1 MKHRSHITSKLHW
14 SLNADISIYCYTLT
28 RILKID
34 KSLTTKTSKTDKRT
48 PDDVTYYE
56 PFSIIFD
63 KINIRIL
70 QELLKN
76 HNIKSSEIS
85 LRLKVPLSTI
95 QRRRTRIEKS
105 EFLQHKYEIDPKKIC
120 TEKC

>member
-28 RILKID
+28 RRLKID
-34 KSLTTKTSKTDKRT
+34 KSLTTRTSKTDKRT
-48 PDDVTYYE
+48 HDDVTYYE

-95 QRRRTRIEKS
+95 QREELELRSQDFYSINTK
-105 EFLQHKYEIDPKKIC
+105 
-120 TEKC
+120 